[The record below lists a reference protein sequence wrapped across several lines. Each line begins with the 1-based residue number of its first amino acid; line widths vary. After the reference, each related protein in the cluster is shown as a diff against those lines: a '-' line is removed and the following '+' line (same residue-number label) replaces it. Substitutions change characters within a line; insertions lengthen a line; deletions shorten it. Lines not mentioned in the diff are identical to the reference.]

1 MNTKFDTVIK
11 KFFKEDINMNTS
23 AAKAVT
29 SPQITQAV
37 GNALKQAGAQADA
50 VKALG
55 STLMSDPHV
64 QDFNKLLDPKNQEFK
79 NVGDFL
85 KKHQD
90 LAPRFAE
97 LGLVQPE
104 KKTET
109 TSKPQNQTDTTSQTN
124 TTSQQSTTTPTTNTT
139 QNTNIQK

>member
-11 KFFKEDINMNTS
+11 KFLNEDINMNTS

-29 SPQITQAV
+29 SPQLTTAV
-37 GNALKQAGAQADA
+37 GNALKQAGTQADA

-55 STLMSDPHV
+55 STLMGDPHI

-79 NVGDFL
+79 TVGDFL

-90 LAPRFAE
+90 LASRFAE
-97 LGLVQPE
+97 LGLAQPE
-104 KKTET
+104 KKTENVV
-109 TSKPQNQTDTTSQTN
+109 KPQAQTQTN
-124 TTSQQSTTTPTTNTT
+124 TTNQNTTTPQQSTTTTNTT

>member
-1 MNTKFDTVIK
+1 MNTKFDTIIE
-11 KFFKEDINMNTS
+11 KFFKEDVNMNTS

-29 SPQITQAV
+29 SPQVTQAV

-55 STLMSDPHV
+55 STLMNDPHV

-109 TSKPQNQTDTTSQTN
+109 TSKPQSTTNTTPQTN
-124 TTSQQSTTTPTTNTT
+124 TTSQQGITTSTTNTT